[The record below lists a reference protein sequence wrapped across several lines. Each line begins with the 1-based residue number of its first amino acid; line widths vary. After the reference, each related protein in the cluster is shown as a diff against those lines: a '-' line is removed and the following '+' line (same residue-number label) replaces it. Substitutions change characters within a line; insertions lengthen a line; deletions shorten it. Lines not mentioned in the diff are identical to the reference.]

1 MEEAYLLLPLSK
13 FSYKAKEI
21 EKSEKKVYVIDSG
34 IVNHV
39 SIKTNIAF
47 GFLLENVVAI
57 DLFRKKSFN
66 PDLWLYYFRDYQQNE
81 VDFVLKEGLKVKQLI
96 QVCYSLEDEET
107 RKREIKGLLKASK
120 ELKCNNLLI
129 ITWDEEDEIKQE
141 NKIIKVIPLWKWLL
155 VYEIYLSK
163 I

>member
-1 MEEAYLLLPLSK
+1 MEVSGQLDSSRCLQSA
-13 FSYKAKEI
+13 I
-21 EKSEKKVYVIDSG
+21 ID
-34 IVNHV
+34 
-39 SIKTNIAF
+39 F

-57 DLFRKKSFN
+57 ELFRKKSFN
-66 PDLWLYYFRDYQQNE
+66 PDLWLYYFRDYQQNK
-81 VDFVLKEGLKVKQLI
+81 VDFVLKEGARTKQLI

-129 ITWDEEDEIKQE
+129 ITWDEETEIKE
-141 NKIIKVIPLWKWLL
+141 SGLVIKVIPLWKWLL
-155 VYEIYLSK
+155 FYEIYLSK